1 MTEMAQL
8 LTTKPDDPS
17 LVSRTHVVQEEDQAR
32 THMIEGENWF
42 FQDIFW
48 LCYCGLHTGT
58 RTHTDQNDTII
69 FLLLDMQFSCIFM
82 RPIVTSPL
90 M

>member
-32 THMIEGENWF
+32 THMIEGEN
-42 FQDIFW
+42 
-48 LCYCGLHTGT
+48 
-58 RTHTDQNDTII
+58 
-69 FLLLDMQFSCIFM
+69 
-82 RPIVTSPL
+82 
-90 M
+90 